1 MCGSATISIHSG
13 HKLAFAMAIS
23 QIAWQVAYRRYVRRN
38 AVAIYGLGWGSAQC
52 SMLGG
57 LGEGC
62 SMPHCSFSPQCQCR
76 HKSHEFLQQYVSE
89 ARNMQFIET
98 KHTQF
103 WGKFD
108 HLSRDGCNMKML
120 PCLLLAAGK
129 VRQALKLFRHTKG
142 SPLILLEVAMAV

>member
-1 MCGSATISIHSG
+1 MWKGLKHRDRWNRSWETPIMGHQLHPSPHWLHMCGSATISIHSG

-23 QIAWQVAYRRYVRRN
+23 QIASQVAYRRYVRRN

-108 HLSRDGCNMKML
+108 HPLRDGCNMKML
-120 PCLLLAAGK
+120 
-129 VRQALKLFRHTKG
+129 
-142 SPLILLEVAMAV
+142 